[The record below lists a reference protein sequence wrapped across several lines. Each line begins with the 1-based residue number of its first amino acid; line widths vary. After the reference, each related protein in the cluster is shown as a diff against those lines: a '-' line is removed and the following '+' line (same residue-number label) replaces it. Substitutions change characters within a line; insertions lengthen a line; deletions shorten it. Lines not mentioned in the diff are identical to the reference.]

1 MNAIVPEPISETLL
15 SIKATTTTTT
25 TLALNGDQ
33 TVGWK
38 SEAQRLAQGANRR
51 AREPRQ

>member
-1 MNAIVPEPISETLL
+1 MNAIVLEPISQTLL
-15 SIKATTTTTT
+15 STMAFPTT
-25 TLALNGDQ
+25 TLALSGDQ

>member
-1 MNAIVPEPISETLL
+1 MNAIVLEPISETLL
-15 SIKATTTTTT
+15 STMATTTTT
-25 TLALNGDQ
+25 TLALNVDQ

>member
-1 MNAIVPEPISETLL
+1 MNAIVLEPISETLL
-15 SIKATTTTTT
+15 SAMAITTTTTY
-25 TLALNGDQ
+25 AISGDQ

>member
-1 MNAIVPEPISETLL
+1 MNAIVLEPISKTLL
-15 SIKATTTTTT
+15 STMATTT
-25 TLALNGDQ
+25 TLALNGGQ

>member
-1 MNAIVPEPISETLL
+1 MNAIVLEPISQTFL
-15 SIKATTTTTT
+15 STMAFTTT

-51 AREPRQ
+51 ACEQWQ

>member
-1 MNAIVPEPISETLL
+1 MNAIVLEPISQTLL
-15 SIKATTTTTT
+15 STMASPTT

-38 SEAQRLAQGANRR
+38 SEAERLAQGANRR